1 MLLVG
6 RASVASGSFENVLL
20 VAATAMFGEQGRSW
34 DPQGGLPGAF

>member
-6 RASVASGSFENVLL
+6 RVVPAFFENVLL